1 VEDEFDEAVDYETDP
16 EIDEQAPIE
25 MVGSVARGWWQVGD
39 EDEEIEQVADE
50 DGGELLEE
58 AGEHS
63 FRNSVEDGASRV

>member
-1 VEDEFDEAVDYETDP
+1 MEDEFDEAVDYETDP

-58 AGEHS
+58 AAEHS
-63 FRNSVEDGASRV
+63 LRDSVEDGPLRV